1 MDLELWV
8 FYLKKNAQ
16 EIPMTLT
23 LLLTTFMISLLE
35 HVSLVKNIKFKVVV
49 V

>member
-1 MDLELWV
+1 MSFLLK
-8 FYLKKNAQ
+8 KKNAQ